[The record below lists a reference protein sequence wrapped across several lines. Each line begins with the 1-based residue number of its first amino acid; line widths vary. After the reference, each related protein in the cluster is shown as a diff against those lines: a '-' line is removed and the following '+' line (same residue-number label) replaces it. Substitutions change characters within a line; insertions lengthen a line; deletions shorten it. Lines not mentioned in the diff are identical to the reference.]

1 MVGSWGGVGAG
12 PVFVFCLGGP
22 HPSEGAGGGHSPR
35 HQFRLPQLP
44 ERYAQLVHQIEPLL
58 ERRSF
63 GSSNLDFQSSLTLYV
78 RLAERRH
85 ADA

>member
-1 MVGSWGGVGAG
+1 MAHRFGGVVCVCVCVGGSYVCVCACVRPWG
-12 PVFVFCLGGP
+12 CLSVEVFT
-22 HPSEGAGGGHSPR
+22 R
-35 HQFRLPQLP
+35 QLP